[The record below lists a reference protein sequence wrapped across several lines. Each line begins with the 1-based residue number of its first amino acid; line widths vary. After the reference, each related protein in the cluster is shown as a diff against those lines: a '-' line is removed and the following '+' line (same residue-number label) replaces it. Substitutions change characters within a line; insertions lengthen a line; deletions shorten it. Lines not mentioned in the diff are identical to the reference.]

1 MPFTSISA
9 GWIFTLMGLLDD
21 GRPLN
26 QGKSHNY
33 QKAGERIDKLRCEAI
48 TEIWDERGFEGVKG
62 LLAPSG
68 ATDLIGRYT
77 ASCVTDVCSQSDFIQ
92 RCLSLDGELQ
102 SKAEWCLR
110 GFLSAIGDDVCAEVI
125 NMVAKKLSVEESK
138 RLFVCA
144 PFNASTWRLLD
155 DSSEDIRT
163 GYWKDVVPYWK
174 EQTPA
179 ELNELIDYLLEAHRP
194 RAAFHVVCMNF
205 KDIETSRFKRLLHDI
220 ATVNTE
226 PAGQVRL
233 DPRCQP
239 WRAKR
244 RLVDPSS
251 REAALLTRRAHSARG
266 EAK

>member
-1 MPFTSISA
+1 MPQTHLSYPQI
-9 GWIFTLMGLLDD
+9 LL
-21 GRPLN
+21 R
-26 QGKSHNY
+26 SHNY

-179 ELNELIDYLLEAHRP
+179 ELNELIDCLLEAHRP

-205 KDIETSRFKRLLHDI
+205 KDIETSRLKRLLHDI

-233 DPRCQP
+233 DPYYIS
-239 WRAKR
+239 K
-244 RLVDPSS
+244 
-251 REAALLTRRAHSARG
+251 ALDSLDGRVGVTPYEMAQFEFLFIVALDHSKHG
-266 EAK
+266 IPNLE